1 MHKSEIAG
9 CARLGN
15 AMSTKIK
22 PSNIEPPKVAE
33 MRRIGARRRLTARQE
48 RQAIISAAMNGW
60 NQKLIADSLDV
71 SQPHISRTLK
81 AVRLENSGTL
91 REIPATALDII
102 DERDAGEISGEQMMQ
117 KLKELDYID
126 GGVPEVNGVVTD
138 AYVRGSWDDIEFA
151 FQRDRLTFEE
161 YSELLA
167 AHRDRQRSAAA
178 DAG

>member
-1 MHKSEIAG
+1 
-9 CARLGN
+9 
-15 AMSTKIK
+15 MSTKIK
-22 PSNIEPPKVAE
+22 PPNIEPPKVAE